1 MHYVISDIHNDNRR
15 FCELLEKI
23 RFSESDHLYILGDVF
38 DRSSHNP
45 NPVDL
50 YFNIERLYYCDGH
63 YVKNKKDESLPV
75 KFYVSNAYEVFSMFG
90 SLWGGWNDCPEWR
103 TVERK
108 SKEWYEKYGAEII
121 KISHDSLEF
130 KCYKKLVTEEIE
142 QLMIEI
148 AEFAPNSL
156 DLANYETITEKL
168 RREGRFVLWWD

>member
-1 MHYVISDIHNDNRR
+1 M
-15 FCELLEKI
+15 
-23 RFSESDHLYILGDVF
+23 
-38 DRSSHNP
+38 
-45 NPVDL
+45 
-50 YFNIERLYYCDGH
+50 
-63 YVKNKKDESLPV
+63 
-75 KFYVSNAYEVFSMFG
+75 
-90 SLWGGWNDCPEWR
+90 
-103 TVERK
+103 ERK